1 MSWVCIVLF
10 KIREYGLNKYC
21 SNYSVNLIRKYRLLE
36 GMIKKDGKG

>member
-1 MSWVCIVLF
+1 MSWVCTVLF

-21 SNYSVNLIRKYRLLE
+21 SNSVNLIRKYRLLE